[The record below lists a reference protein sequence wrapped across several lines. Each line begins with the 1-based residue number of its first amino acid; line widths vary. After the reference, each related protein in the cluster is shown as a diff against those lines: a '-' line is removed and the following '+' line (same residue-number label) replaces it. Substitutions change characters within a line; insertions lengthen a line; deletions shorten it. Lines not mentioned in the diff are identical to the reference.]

1 MVAAFGRAGNPA
13 SAMNVLRL
21 YITQNPLS
29 IPANRLAAKAYLET
43 GQWDR
48 AAATLEWLRRRTGG
62 EDALLLS
69 DLAWAR
75 LGQGN
80 AKAALTLDRR
90 AYALQPSSPVT
101 SAVYGWASYKAGG
114 AGRTRTDLLDKDVAI
129 SPQNPLRNLHMGEVY
144 AKAGKIGRAHV
155 CTPVTHAQLVC
166 RT

>member
-1 MVAAFGRAGNPA
+1 
-13 SAMNVLRL
+13 MNVLRL

-48 AAATLEWLRRRTGG
+48 AAATLEWFRRRTGG

-80 AKAALTLDRR
+80 AKAALPLARR
-90 AYALQPSSPVT
+90 AYALKPSSPVT
-101 SAVYGWASYKAGG
+101 SDDYGWASYKSGG
-114 AGRTRTDLLDKDVAI
+114 PGRTSIDLLDKATALWQSDEPREGTECVRPWQ
-129 SPQNPLRNLHMGEVY
+129 SRW
-144 AKAGKIGRAHV
+144 
-155 CTPVTHAQLVC
+155 
-166 RT
+166 

>member
-48 AAATLEWLRRRTGG
+48 AAATLAWLCRRTGG

-80 AKAALTLDRR
+80 AQAALTLARR
-90 AYALQPSSPVT
+90 AYAFQPSSPVP
-101 SAVYGWASYKAGG
+101 SDVYGLACTKAGG
-114 AGRTRTDLLDKDVAI
+114 AGSTCNERLGKDRRSV
-129 SPQNPLRNLHMGEVY
+129 GW
-144 AKAGKIGRAHV
+144 GRRGSV
-155 CTPVTHAQLVC
+155 
-166 RT
+166 RGI